1 MRITEFIVILL
12 FISCIIMWYIS
23 STRKCITQK
32 LLPPKVVY
40 RYRNELDLQ
49 FDPSNYPTN
58 IYDNVFNGTNV
69 AQGGYQLLNTGRI
82 NAPVKQG

>member
-12 FISCIIMWYIS
+12 LVSCIILWYIS
-23 STRKCITQK
+23 STKKCTLPK

>member
-1 MRITEFIVILL
+1 
-12 FISCIIMWYIS
+12 MWYIS
-23 STRKCITQK
+23 STRKCNAQK

-82 NAPVKQG
+82 GAPVKQG